1 MARISTFIT
10 ALAAVIPRCHCFGVT
25 ASNNALVLANAIF
38 TGPGVVVQSA
48 TFTGSS
54 ASSGTFTGGL
64 GGIGNG
70 AILTTGNAV
79 GALPNGDHYV
89 NNGAAGSDTYCGTNT
104 FNAAILSV
112 SVAIANGYNGVEV
125 EFIMA
130 SEEEGGSP
138 DPIGIF
144 LGGQQ
149 YAIGYNGA
157 KITAQSPYFSQP
169 IVITPPDSVSSYPGS
184 TPPLLVGIPATGTKQ
199 MVFAICDFSDTE
211 WDSALIYVNL
221 YIDDFIEL
229 GEFCKFDDSAVH
241 EQYFNRLFHHV
252 HNIFNDDIVKHTRVI
267 NYVNGTHHL
276 HYSHIADFPSKYS
289 GVVQRFFD
297 DVGRVVDAQ
306 NLQHGYFHVFPLY
319 EFILKR
325 SFNTRADAIIINHDQ
340 FCKQCPFHAHI
351 DISSR
356 HKRRYNPVF
365 NWCASELGQCPY
377 ITNQL
382 ASQLFFISSESGL
395 IDLQQCPKYPPKQS
409 PNRPIKR
416 PCH

>member
-1 MARISTFIT
+1 
-10 ALAAVIPRCHCFGVT
+10 
-25 ASNNALVLANAIF
+25 
-38 TGPGVVVQSA
+38 
-48 TFTGSS
+48 
-54 ASSGTFTGGL
+54 
-64 GGIGNG
+64 
-70 AILTTGNAV
+70 
-79 GALPNGDHYV
+79 
-89 NNGAAGSDTYCGTNT
+89 
-104 FNAAILSV
+104 
-112 SVAIANGYNGVEV
+112 
-125 EFIMA
+125 MA

-276 HYSHIADFPSKYS
+276 H
-289 GVVQRFFD
+289 
-297 DVGRVVDAQ
+297 
-306 NLQHGYFHVFPLY
+306 
-319 EFILKR
+319 
-325 SFNTRADAIIINHDQ
+325 
-340 FCKQCPFHAHI
+340 
-351 DISSR
+351 
-356 HKRRYNPVF
+356 
-365 NWCASELGQCPY
+365 
-377 ITNQL
+377 
-382 ASQLFFISSESGL
+382 
-395 IDLQQCPKYPPKQS
+395 
-409 PNRPIKR
+409 
-416 PCH
+416 